1 MLAFFSEVMF
11 RLVSLDGTTKLLL
24 KQGLLSDTVHMDPS
38 RWNELGHLLHCKVL
52 RWKQTFIYQPAHLY
66 PGCFHSMIILLIAV
80 PSSALLSGTTEDS
93 NPRLS
98 RRKYQ
103 THCVGSKSTC
113 RHAAF
118 LQRTLGELQFTP
130 CSIICILSPDWV
142 AMKCKY
148 RFLPCKIVL
157 NMKDTD

>member
-1 MLAFFSEVMF
+1 MLPFFQ
-11 RLVSLDGTTKLLL
+11 RLCSGWFHWMELLNYFWNRDSCL
-24 KQGLLSDTVHMDPS
+24 AESTWTQTGEINYLL
-38 RWNELGHLLHCKVL
+38 RCKVL
-52 RWKQTFIYQPAHLY
+52 QWKHTFIYHPAHLY
-66 PGCFHSMIILLIAV
+66 PCCFHSMIILLIAV

-98 RRKYQ
+98 RQMYQ

-113 RHAAF
+113 QHAAF